1 MNGDGD
7 ITVLAIGGAGCRI
20 MRVLRTLPGAD
31 SVRMLALDTDRA
43 SLESTGLPA
52 EDQLLAGEQWRGGR
66 GCGGSELDGQRAV
79 AHERPRLENVLRDS
93 KFLLVLGGL
102 GGGTASGGAPVVMRV
117 AAKLKLP
124 NLFLVTLPFMLEG
137 PRRRNLAE
145 KVLVD
150 LFDVADAVVTLP
162 DDLLFSTLPG
172 DVPLAAAFE
181 TADRECAGTALALS
195 AVLGA
200 GNLLNA
206 DMASLTALLKRR
218 KSLCSIGVGIVR
230 GDGGTPAEETPEKL
244 VAGMLASPL
253 LGGPQVLKAAD
264 AAVVSMLGGADLSL
278 GDVKNTLELVA
289 KYLPAGAEQLTAASA
304 RPDWQGARQ
313 LCVLTIKYSEPAEEI
328 RPRTVSRPR
337 PEPRQPAA
345 VASGTAPRAGE
356 QLEFEL
362 EPVSK
367 GIMERTTPV
376 IWNNE
381 DLDEP
386 TFKRRKIVID
396 DGRKGSAK
404 RR

>member
-1 MNGDGD
+1 M
-7 ITVLAIGGAGCRI
+7 RI
-20 MRVLRTLPGAD
+20 LRTLPGAE
-31 SVRMLALDTDRA
+31 SARLLALDTDRSA
-43 SLESTGLPA
+43 LEATGLP
-52 EDQLLAGEQWRGGR
+52 EDSLLLAGEVWRGGR

-79 AHERPRLENVLRDS
+79 AHERSRLEETLRGS
-93 KFLLVLGGL
+93 RFLLVLCGL
-102 GGGTASGGAPVVMRV
+102 GGGTASGGSPIVLSV

-145 KVLVD
+145 RVLTES
-150 LFDVADAVVTLP
+150 LFDVADAVVALP

-230 GDGGTPAEETPEKL
+230 PGDDCPAEEAPEKL
-244 VAGMLASPL
+244 VSGMLASPL
-253 LGGPQVLKAAD
+253 LGGPQVLKSAD
-264 AAVVSMLGGADLSL
+264 AAVISILGGGDLSL
-278 GDVKNTLELVA
+278 GDVRNTLGMVA
-289 KYLPAGAEQLTAASA
+289 KYLPAEAEQLTAASS

-313 LCVLTIKYSEPAEEI
+313 LCVLTVKYTEPAAEA
-328 RPRTVSRPR
+328 RPRVPVRSRR
-337 PEPRQPAA
+337 EPAPSVADKGAA
-345 VASGTAPRAGE
+345 PGAGE
-356 QLEFEL
+356 QLEFIL
-362 EPVSK
+362 DPVSK
-367 GIMERTTPV
+367 GIMEGTTPQV

-386 TFKRRKIVID
+386 AYKRRNLTVD
-396 DGRKGSAK
+396 DGRKSTGK

>member
-1 MNGDGD
+1 
-7 ITVLAIGGAGCRI
+7 

-31 SVRMLALDTDRA
+31 TVRLLALDTDRS
-43 SLESTGLPA
+43 SLEATGLPA
-52 EDQLLAGEQWRGGR
+52 EDQLLAGEEWRGGR
-66 GCGGSELDGQRAV
+66 GCGGSDLDGQRAV

-102 GGGTASGGAPVVMRV
+102 GGGTASGGAPVVVSV
-117 AAKLKLP
+117 AGKLKLP
-124 NLFLVTLPFMLEG
+124 NLFLMTLPFMLEG

-150 LFDVADAVVTLP
+150 LFDVADAVVALP

-181 TADRECAGTALALS
+181 MADRECAGTALALS

-218 KSLCSIGVGIVR
+218 KSMCSIGIGIVR
-230 GDGGTPAEETPEKL
+230 GDDGAPAEETPEKL

-264 AAVVSMLGGADLSL
+264 AAVVSMLGGSDLSL

-289 KYLPAGAEQLTAASA
+289 KYLPAGAEQLTAASS
-304 RPDWQGARQ
+304 RPDWPMLRQ
-313 LCVLTIKYSEPAEEI
+313 LCVLTIKYTEAPEEI
-328 RPRTVSRPR
+328 RPRTAAARPR
-337 PEPRQPAA
+337 PEPQRPVGADKPVPGGWEQP
-345 VASGTAPRAGE
+345 T
-356 QLEFEL
+356 LDL
-362 EPVSK
+362 DPVSK

-386 TFKRRKIVID
+386 TFKRRKLVID

>member
-1 MNGDGD
+1 
-7 ITVLAIGGAGCRI
+7 
-20 MRVLRTLPGAD
+20 MRVLRLLPGAE
-31 SVRMLALDTDRA
+31 SVRLLALDTDRA
-43 SLESTGLPA
+43 SLEATGLPA
-52 EDQLLAGEQWRGGR
+52 EDQLLAGELWRGGR
-66 GCGGSELDGQRAV
+66 GCGGSDLDGQRAV

-93 KFLLVLGGL
+93 KFLLVLCGL
-102 GGGTASGGAPVVMRV
+102 GGGTASGGAQVVTSV

-145 KVLVD
+145 KVLID

-181 TADRECAGTALALS
+181 MADRECAGTALALS

-218 KSLCSIGVGIVR
+218 KSLCSIGIGIVR
-230 GDGGTPAEETPEKL
+230 GEDGSPAEETPEKL
-244 VAGMLASPL
+244 VSGMLASPL

-289 KYLPAGAEQLTAASA
+289 KYLPAGAEQLTAASS

-313 LCVLTIKYSEPAEEI
+313 LCVLTIKYSEPSPELH
-328 RPRTVSRPR
+328 PRAAAARPR
-337 PEPRQPAA
+337 PEPRRPVAEAGAA
-345 VASGTAPRAGE
+345 PHPGE

-362 EPVSK
+362 DPVSK

-386 TFKRRKIVID
+386 TFKRRKLMVD
-396 DGRKGSAK
+396 DGRKSSAK

>member
-1 MNGDGD
+1 
-7 ITVLAIGGAGCRI
+7 
-20 MRVLRTLPGAD
+20 MRVLRTLPGAE
-31 SVRMLALDTDRA
+31 SVRFLALDTDRA
-43 SLESTGLPA
+43 SLEATGLPP
-52 EDQLLAGEQWRGGR
+52 EDLLLAGELWRGGR

-79 AHERPRLENVLRDS
+79 AHERPRLEAVLRDS
-93 KFLLVLGGL
+93 KFLVVLCGL
-102 GGGTASGGAPVVMRV
+102 GGGTASGGAPVVLSV
-117 AAKLKLP
+117 AARLKLP
-124 NLFLVTLPFMLEG
+124 NLFIVTLPFMLEG

-181 TADRECAGTALALS
+181 MADRECAGTALALS
-195 AVLGA
+195 SVLGA

-206 DMASLTALLKRR
+206 DTASLTALLKRR
-218 KSLCSIGVGIVR
+218 KSVCSIGVGIVR
-230 GDGGTPAEETPEKL
+230 ADDGCPAGEIPERL
-244 VAGMLASPL
+244 VSGMLASPL

-264 AAVVSMLGGADLSL
+264 AAVVSMMGGNDLSL

-289 KYLPAGAEQLTAASA
+289 KYLPADAEQLTAASS

-313 LCVLTIKYSEPAEEI
+313 LCVLTIKYSEPTPELH
-328 RPRTVSRPR
+328 PRASASRPR
-337 PEPRQPAA
+337 PEPQRRPAA
-345 VASGTAPRAGE
+345 GGGSSPRAGE

-362 EPVSK
+362 DPISK

-386 TFKRRKIVID
+386 TFKRRKLVID
-396 DGRKGSAK
+396 DGRRGPAK

>member
-1 MNGDGD
+1 MSFTGD
-7 ITVLAIGGAGCRI
+7 ISIMAVGGAGCRI
-20 MRVLRTLPGAD
+20 MRILRTLPGAE
-31 SVRMLALDTDRA
+31 SVRLLAVDTDRA
-43 SLESTGLPA
+43 ALESSGLP
-52 EDQLLAGEQWRGGR
+52 EENCLLAGEVWRGGR

-79 AHERPRLENVLRDS
+79 AHERPRLEDLLRGTG
-93 KFLLVLGGL
+93 FLLVLCGL
-102 GGGTASGGAPVVMRV
+102 GGGTASGGMSVVSSV

-145 KVLVD
+145 KVLAES

-162 DDLLFSTLPG
+162 NDLLFSTLPG

-181 TADRECAGTALALS
+181 MADRECAGTALALS

-218 KSLCSIGVGIVR
+218 KSMCSIGVGIVR
-230 GDGGTPAEETPEKL
+230 GCPAEEVPEKL
-244 VAGMLASPL
+244 VSGMLASPL

-264 AAVVSMLGGADLSL
+264 AAVISLLGGGDLSL
-278 GDVKNTLELVA
+278 GDVRNTLDLVA
-289 KYLPAGAEQLTAASA
+289 KYLPSDAEQLTAASSH
-304 RPDWQGARQ
+304 PDWQGARQ
-313 LCVLTIKYSEPAEEI
+313 LCVLTIKYSEAAPDI
-328 RPRTVSRPR
+328 RTRGAGVRTR
-337 PEPRQPAA
+337 PEPLPAPSKP
-345 VASGTAPRAGE
+345 ASSPRAGE
-356 QLEFEL
+356 QLEFTL
-362 EPVSK
+362 DPVSK

-376 IWNNE
+376 IWENE

-386 TFKRRKIVID
+386 TFKRRNIVID
-396 DGRKGSAK
+396 DGRRGKGK

>member
-1 MNGDGD
+1 
-7 ITVLAIGGAGCRI
+7 
-20 MRVLRTLPGAD
+20 MRVLRTLPGAE
-31 SVRMLALDTDRA
+31 SARLLALDTDRSA
-43 SLESTGLPA
+43 LEATGLP
-52 EDQLLAGEQWRGGR
+52 EGSLLLAGEVWRGGR

-79 AHERPRLENVLRDS
+79 AHERSRLEETLRGS
-93 KFLLVLGGL
+93 KFLLVLCGL
-102 GGGTASGGAPVVMRV
+102 GGGTASGGAPIVLSV

-145 KVLVD
+145 RVLTES
-150 LFDVADAVVTLP
+150 LFDVADAVVALP

-230 GDGGTPAEETPEKL
+230 AADDLPTEEVPEHL
-244 VAGMLASPL
+244 VSGMLASPL
-253 LGGPQVLKAAD
+253 LGGPQVLKSAD
-264 AAVVSMLGGADLSL
+264 AAVISILGGGDLSL
-278 GDVKNTLELVA
+278 GDVRNTLNLVA
-289 KYLPAGAEQLTAASA
+289 KYLPADAEQLTAASSH
-304 RPDWQGARQ
+304 PDWQGARQ
-313 LCVLTIKYSEPAEEI
+313 LCVLTVKYSEPAAEP
-328 RPRTVSRPR
+328 RPRSVRPR
-337 PEPRQPAA
+337 PEPRPSAA
-345 VASGTAPRAGE
+345 DKVAGPSAGE
-356 QLEFEL
+356 QLEFTL
-362 EPVSK
+362 DPVSK

-386 TFKRRKIVID
+386 AYKRRNLTVD
-396 DGRKGSAK
+396 DGRKSSGK